1 MIVRALL
8 LAACLAAP
16 VLAAPDTAAP
26 NTAAL
31 SPASI
36 ATAEKLRDKAVAS
49 SAGYT
54 LLESLTTEV
63 GQRLAGTEAEARGRD
78 WAVAKMKALGF
89 ANVHVEAFAVPLW
102 VRGTET
108 AEITAPYPQKMVVTA
123 LGHSGATP
131 ASGIT
136 AEVVRLASFDD
147 LLAAPAGSLNGKI
160 AFLDHYMKPTQD
172 GSSYGAFGP
181 VRFVGPSIAAS
192 KGAVAV
198 VIRSLGTNNARV
210 AHTGTTNWGTALP
223 AMPLLAGGEQQP
235 SSKVSPIPAGALS
248 VPDGDL
254 MRQLFKRGQPVR
266 MKLVLTPA
274 FKGEGQSGNVIG
286 EIPGRTA
293 PQEIVLIGG
302 HLDSWDLGTG
312 AVDDGAGVVIA
323 MASAQHIKAVAPQAP
338 RRTIRVV
345 LFGAEEIGGM
355 GGDDYAKRHAAD
367 QHVLAME
374 SDFGADRIWKISSH
388 VAETAIPSVRTMQRV
403 LNPLGIA
410 TSTNNNDGGGSDLGP
425 LGPTLPT
432 LKLHQDGTHYFDLHH
447 TPDDTLDKVDPAQLE
462 QNVAA
467 YAVTAWL
474 AADSDVA
481 FGPAPVAKK

>member
-8 LAACLAAP
+8 LATCLAVPAFAVP
-16 VLAAPDTAAP
+16 AHAAPAASVP
-26 NTAAL
+26 SA
-31 SPASI
+31 ASI
-36 ATAEKLRDKAVAS
+36 SIAESLRDKAAHS
-49 SAGYT
+49 NAGYV

-78 WAVAKMKALGF
+78 WAVAKMKALGL
-89 ANVHVEAFAVPLW
+89 ANVHVETFTVPLW
-102 VRGTET
+102 VRGVET
-108 AEITAPYPQKMVVTA
+108 AEVTAPTPQRMVVTA

-131 ASGIT
+131 AGGIE
-136 AEVVRLASFDD
+136 AEVVRFASFDD
-147 LLAAPAGSLNGKI
+147 LVAAPAGSLNGKI
-160 AFLDHYMKPTQD
+160 AFLDHYMMPTQD
-172 GSSYGAFGP
+172 GSSYGAFGA

-192 KGAVAV
+192 KGAIGV
-198 VIRSLGTNNARV
+198 VIRSLGTSNARV
-210 AHTGTTNWGTALP
+210 AHTGATNWGDALP
-223 AMPLLAGGEQQP
+223 PVPLMSGGAQQP
-235 SSKVSPIPAGALS
+235 SSKITPIPAGALS

-254 MRQLFKRGQPVR
+254 MRQLFARGKPVR

-274 FKGEGQSGNVIG
+274 FKGEAQSGNVIG
-286 EIPGRTA
+286 EITGRSA
-293 PQEIVLIGG
+293 PREIVLIGG

-323 MASAQHIKAVAPQAP
+323 MAAAQHIKALAASPP

-355 GGDDYAKRHAAD
+355 GGDDYGKRHASEK
-367 QHVLAME
+367 HVLAME
-374 SDFGADRIWKISSH
+374 SDFGADRIWKITSR
-388 VAETAIPSVRTMQRV
+388 VAESGIPTVRAMQRV
-403 LNPLGIA
+403 LAPLGINP
-410 TSTNNNDGGGSDLGP
+410 TTDNSIGGGSDLAP
-425 LGPTLPT
+425 LGPTAPMLT
-432 LKLHQDGTHYFDLHH
+432 LHQDGTHYFDLHH
-447 TPDDTLDKVDPAQLE
+447 TADDTLDKVDPAQLE